1 MPSKKV
7 AIVTGAGQGI
17 GLEIARKLL
26 ASGSHV
32 ILNDLEKGL
41 TEEAVASLSKN
52 GKSMI
57 IGCSGDSSSEEVIRE
72 LMELA
77 MKNFGQLDQVVANA
91 GITLFG
97 NFLEYS
103 RADFMEV
110 MRVNQAGTFFLTQAA
125 AQIMK
130 DQKTGGSILLTSS
143 VTAHQSHENLAA
155 YAMSKA
161 AIEMLAKN
169 LVLELA
175 PLGIRINAI
184 APGATLTER
193 TTADPDYAKTWSKLT
208 PMGRPAFTTDI
219 AETAAFL
226 LSDAARHITGQTL
239 IVDGG
244 WTSISPSPYDRTPQK
259 SN

>member
-1 MPSKKV
+1 MKPQKV

-26 ASGSHV
+26 NTGSHV
-32 ILNDLEKGL
+32 ILNDQEVGL
-41 TEEAVASLSKN
+41 TDEAVASLLQM
-52 GKSMI
+52 GKGKVL
-57 IGCSGDSSSEEVIRE
+57 GCSGDSSSQEVIYE
-72 LMELA
+72 MVELA
-77 MKNFGQLDQVVANA
+77 MHHFGQLDQVVANA

-97 NFLEYS
+97 NFLDYS
-103 RADFMEV
+103 REDFNEV
-110 MRVNQAGTFFLTQAA
+110 MRVNQIGTFFLTQAA
-125 AQIMK
+125 ARVMK
-130 DQKTGGSILLTSS
+130 NQESGGSILLTSS

-175 PLGIRINAI
+175 PLGIRINTI

-193 TTADPDYAKTWSKLT
+193 TTSDPEYVTTWSKLT
-208 PMGRPAFTTDI
+208 PLGRPAFTNDI
-219 AETAAFL
+219 AEAAAFL

-244 WTSISPSPYDRTPQK
+244 WTAISPSPYA
-259 SN
+259 

>member
-1 MPSKKV
+1 MKTPKV

-26 ASGSHV
+26 ENGSYV

-41 TEEAVASLSKN
+41 TEEAVANLSRMEK
-52 GKSMI
+52 GQI
-57 IGCSGDSSSEEVIRE
+57 IGCSGDASSQEVIDE
-72 LMELA
+72 LIELA
-77 MKNFGQLDQVVANA
+77 LGNFGKLDQVVCNA

-97 NFLEYS
+97 NFMDYLRE
-103 RADFMEV
+103 DFMEV

-125 AQIMK
+125 ARVMK
-130 DQKTGGSILLTSS
+130 DQENGGSILFTSS

-161 AIEMLAKN
+161 AIEMLSKN

-175 PLGIRINAI
+175 PFGIRINAI

-193 TTADPDYAKTWSKLT
+193 TTSDPDYAKTWSKLT
-208 PMGRPAFTTDI
+208 PLGKPASTSDI
-219 AETAAFL
+219 AEAAAFL
-226 LSDAARHITGQTL
+226 LSDSARHITGQTL
-239 IVDGG
+239 IIDGG
-244 WTSISPSPYDRTPQK
+244 WTSISPSPYG
-259 SN
+259 

>member
-1 MPSKKV
+1 MKNPKV
-7 AIVTGAGQGI
+7 AIITGAGQGI

-26 ASGSHV
+26 ETGSHV

-41 TEEAVASLSKN
+41 TEEAVASLSRL
-52 GKSMI
+52 GKGSV
-57 IGCSGDSSSEEVIRE
+57 IGCSGDSSTEQVISELIA
-72 LMELA
+72 LSMHH
-77 MKNFGQLDQVVANA
+77 FGHLDQVVANA

-97 NFLEYS
+97 SFLDYS
-103 RADFMEV
+103 RRDFLEV
-110 MRVNQAGTFFLTQAA
+110 MRVNQAGTFFLTQSAA
-125 AQIMK
+125 RIMRE
-130 DQKTGGSILLTSS
+130 QQTGGAILLTSS

-155 YAMSKA
+155 YAMSKG

-175 PLGIRINAI
+175 PFGIRVNTI

-193 TTADPDYAKTWSKLT
+193 TTSDPDYAATWSRLT
-208 PMGRPAFTTDI
+208 PLGRPASTTDI
-219 AETAAFL
+219 AEAAAFL

-244 WTSISPSPYDRTPQK
+244 WTSVSPSPYA
-259 SN
+259 

>member
-1 MPSKKV
+1 MKNSKV
-7 AIVTGAGQGI
+7 AIITGAGQGI

-26 ASGSHV
+26 ETGSHI
-32 ILNDLEKGL
+32 ILNDLETSL
-41 TEEAVASLSKN
+41 TEEAVASLSRM
-52 GKSMI
+52 GKGSVL
-57 IGCSGDSSSEEVIRE
+57 GCSGDSASDEVISE
-72 LMELA
+72 LLDLA
-77 MKNFGQLDQVVANA
+77 MKHFGRVDQVVANA

-97 NFLEYS
+97 NFLDYS
-103 RADFMEV
+103 RSDFMEV
-110 MRVNQAGTFFLTQAA
+110 TRVNQAGTFFLTQAA
-125 AQIMK
+125 ARIMK
-130 DQKTGGSILLTSS
+130 DQENGGAILLTSS

-175 PLGIRINAI
+175 PFGIRINTI

-193 TTADPDYAKTWSKLT
+193 TTSDPAYASTWSKLT
-208 PMGRPAFTTDI
+208 PLGRPANTTDI
-219 AETAAFL
+219 AEAAAFL

-244 WTSISPSPYDRTPQK
+244 WTSISPSPYA
-259 SN
+259 